1 MYKQGGC
8 RKGQETAVLAPCSP
22 KPEVKNPAGSRQF
35 QGACQEVPNA
45 KCCRPSVPNADRPL
59 FLRGSHGRSTQ
70 QQLKGVSQPQGGE
83 WLLSGYLDQS
93 TYLVRPPQTPE
104 GGVTI
109 LLLKR
114 AGKGWART
122 GPGPAVRKRVGFIA

>member
-1 MYKQGGC
+1 MQNAAIPASQTQTG
-8 RKGQETAVLAPCSP
+8 PCSSGAATDGQHSSSSRVSP
-22 KPEVKNPAGSRQF
+22 NPR
-35 QGACQEVPNA
+35 
-45 KCCRPSVPNADRPL
+45 
-59 FLRGSHGRSTQ
+59 
-70 QQLKGVSQPQGGE
+70 GGE